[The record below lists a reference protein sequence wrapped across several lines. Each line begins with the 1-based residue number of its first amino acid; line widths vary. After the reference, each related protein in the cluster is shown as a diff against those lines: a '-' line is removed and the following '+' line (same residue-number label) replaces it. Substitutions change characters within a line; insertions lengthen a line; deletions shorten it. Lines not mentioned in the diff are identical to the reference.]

1 MKRKRN
7 IGLLVYQF
15 CILDCEEIKAV
26 EEKAR
31 GEIVMTT
38 TPEFLELLNRHSD
51 ALIVIFT
58 FVVTLSTVCY
68 AALTWRLVSETRKL
82 REVQTE
88 PKIHITLESL
98 DFAINI
104 VRLKIKNIGLGPAS
118 DLQFDPTVISGGQSA
133 EKLLQDFIR
142 PNFFETGLHH
152 FGPGQSIHSRD
163 TQITDDFEG
172 KSASRLSFKLR
183 YKSATGKKYNEEII
197 IDMSE
202 IKGASCLG
210 KPNLYS
216 IANSLEKMQM
226 DIGHIVSG
234 FKRLNV
240 DMYSS
245 DDRGQAR
252 EAMKKRLEEQNKQ
265 GENS

>member
-1 MKRKRN
+1 
-7 IGLLVYQF
+7 
-15 CILDCEEIKAV
+15 
-26 EEKAR
+26 
-31 GEIVMTT
+31 MTT
-38 TPEFLELLNRHSD
+38 IAEFLELLNRHSD

-104 VRLKIKNIGLGPAS
+104 VRLNIKNIGLGPAS
-118 DLQFDPTVISGGQSA
+118 DLQFDPAVISGGESA
-133 EKLLQDFIR
+133 EKLLQEFTR
-142 PNFFETGLHH
+142 PNFFKTGLRH
-152 FGPGQSIHSRD
+152 FGPGQNIHSRD
-163 TQITDDFEG
+163 TQVTDDFEG
-172 KSASRLSFKLR
+172 KSDSKLSFKLR
-183 YKSATGKKYNEEII
+183 YKSGTGKQYNEEVI

-202 IKGASCLG
+202 IMGTSQLG

-216 IANSLEKMQM
+216 IANSLEKMQK

-234 FKRLNV
+234 SKRV
-240 DMYSS
+240 QTDIHSS
-245 DDRGQAR
+245 EDRER
-252 EAMKKRLEEQNKQ
+252 EIEAMKKWCEGQKKQ
-265 GENS
+265 SENS